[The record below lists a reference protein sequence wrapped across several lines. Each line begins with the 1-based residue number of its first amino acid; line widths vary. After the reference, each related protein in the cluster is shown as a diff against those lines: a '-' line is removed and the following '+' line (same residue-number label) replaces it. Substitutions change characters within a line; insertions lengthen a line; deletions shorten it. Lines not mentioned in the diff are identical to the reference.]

1 MGDGWR
7 LGVGV
12 SFNLGRAVLLNNLMV
27 AGLEKCGTF
36 HLTQIKVMTHV
47 VDEFL

>member
-12 SFNLGRAVLLNNLMV
+12 SFNLGWAVLLSHLLV
-27 AGLEKCGTF
+27 AGFENYGTF
-36 HLTQIKVMTHV
+36 HLTQIKVMRHV